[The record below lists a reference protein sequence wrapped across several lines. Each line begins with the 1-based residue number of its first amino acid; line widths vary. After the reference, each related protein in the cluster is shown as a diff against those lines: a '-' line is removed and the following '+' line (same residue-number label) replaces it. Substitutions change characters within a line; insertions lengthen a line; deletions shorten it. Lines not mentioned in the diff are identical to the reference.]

1 MPDPWTAIVQGLG
14 SVGNPFGGF
23 GGMPMGG
30 MQMMQQAPTQ
40 QATTET
46 AKPEAAPEP
55 PKQEKTI
62 FDIKLEAVDAA
73 KKINLIKELRKID
86 PSLGIK
92 QAKEL
97 VDVLPSVI
105 KKDVPKEEAE
115 KIQKA
120 LAEFGTVTL
129 Q

>member
-23 GGMPMGG
+23 GGGMPMGG
-30 MQMMQQAPTQ
+30 MQMQQAPQ
-40 QATTET
+40 QTKTEISKT
-46 AKPEAAPEP
+46 EAAPEP

-120 LAEFGTVTL
+120 LAEFGTITL